1 MKGFDKRWKDLPDYI
16 LGITK
21 EIWEERNVHTLNGYY
36 GKNMPK
42 RSGDGIVVGASNVI
56 AETLGALA
64 AAPGIQILGEDVI
77 WSGNEDDGFLSSH
90 RSFTFFPH
98 TQPGPLGEPTGK
110 TLWQHCIADC
120 ACRENIIYDEW
131 VVHDNAA
138 YVRQL
143 GRDPKQYARDV
154 IMAEGGPE
162 KCRKPFTP
170 DQDVKGEYL
179 SRGND
184 NPIGQR
190 YVDLMTRIMAADI
203 AAVET
208 EYDRACHLRLP
219 GGVNAHGRPHADQ
232 FWLGLRAA
240 FPSAKFEVHHQIG
253 REDPGFSPRA
263 ALRWSLTGTHDGWGS
278 FGAPT
283 GAKVHIMGISHAEF
297 GPWGLRREYVLY
309 DEIAIWKQII
319 LHTG

>member
-16 LGITK
+16 LGVTK
-21 EIWEERNVHTLNGYY
+21 EIWEDRNVHTLHGYY

-42 RSGDGIVVGASNVI
+42 RSPDGIVIGAGNVI
-56 AETLGALA
+56 AETLGAIA
-64 AAPGIQILGEDVI
+64 VAPGIQILGEDVI
-77 WSGNEDDGFLSSH
+77 WSGNENDGFLSSH
-90 RSFTFFPH
+90 RSYTFFPH
-98 TQPGPLGEPTGK
+98 TKPGPLGEPTGK

-120 ACRENIIYDEW
+120 ACRDNIIYDEW
-131 VVHDNAA
+131 VVHDNSA

-143 GRDPKQYARDV
+143 GLDPKQFVRDA
-154 IMAEGGPE
+154 ITREGGPE
-162 KCRKPFTP
+162 KCRKPFVQ

-184 NPIGQR
+184 HPVGQR
-190 YVDLMTRIMAADI
+190 YASLMTRIMAADI

-253 REDPGFSPRA
+253 REDSGFSPRA

-283 GAKVHIMGISHAEF
+283 GAKVHVMGISHAEF

-309 DEIAIWKQII
+309 DEVAIWKQII
-319 LHTG
+319 LQTG